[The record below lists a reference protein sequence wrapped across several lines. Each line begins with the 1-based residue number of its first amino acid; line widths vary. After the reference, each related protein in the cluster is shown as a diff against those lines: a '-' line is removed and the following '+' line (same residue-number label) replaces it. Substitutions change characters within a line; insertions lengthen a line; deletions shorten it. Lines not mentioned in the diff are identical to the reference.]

1 MTQDKCSCGCKPSIK
16 DSTKERYENQWGRLD
31 ERVAADRRREHA
43 FIADP
48 LLRVVMPFTGKTLV
62 DLGMGTGSMSF
73 RAAELSAPA
82 RLVGVDFS
90 THGLSVSRAVA
101 RSEQFSSVDVEV
113 VLGDLER
120 IPLADKCADV
130 VLSQATFNLLPDKR
144 AGMLEMS
151 RIAKPGAR
159 VALSDAFRTTR
170 KCGDEP
176 WEACIAGAMTV
187 ADFSTLALSSGLI
200 VSQQIDLTRQVKQ
213 MISSGKWDWPEFI
226 QHKMDYRAVVL
237 LRA

>member
-1 MTQDKCSCGCKPSIK
+1 MTPDKCSCGCKPSIK

-144 AGMLEMS
+144 AGMQEMA

-200 VSQQIDLTRQVKQ
+200 VSQQMDLTRQVKQ
-213 MISSGKWDWPEFI
+213 MISSGKWDWPEFL

-237 LRA
+237 IRA